1 MPKRASHDAFECSS
15 QLLAFVHSMPSVK
28 TVDKASLPV
37 VPRRNGRDHR
47 LPWEAHEPDGLRDE
61 LAMAVPQHASRLPAR
76 LSIQTVRSFIA
87 VFWHSGDWIKIR
99 DGSLPYLN

>member
-37 VPRRNGRDHR
+37 VRS
-47 LPWEAHEPDGLRDE
+47 PDETEEITAYLGKHMSL
-61 LAMAVPQHASRLPAR
+61 MACV
-76 LSIQTVRSFIA
+76 T
-87 VFWHSGDWIKIR
+87 
-99 DGSLPYLN
+99 N